1 MAVKEGRCRFMIQ
14 LDNDK
19 KALLQKLAE
28 EEGRSLSNYINR
40 IVDLYLKENK
50 INLKEN

>member
-19 KALLQKLAE
+19 KTLLQKLAE